1 MYASESVN
9 RLLVGNKSDA
19 SERHVTK
26 EQGKVRMHT
35 VRLRCALLNPVQQYA
50 DELKIPF
57 FETSAVRFPPLETK
71 PIYSAELC
79 LQKDNV
85 NVAEAFTKLAALI
98 KDRLVGAQ

>member
-26 EQGKVRMHT
+26 EQGKVRIYTARMRCCSAKPRAAIRGRT
-35 VRLRCALLNPVQQYA
+35 ENSFLRNKRGAFP
-50 DELKIPF
+50 
-57 FETSAVRFPPLETK
+57 SARNQ
-71 PIYSAELC
+71 PIHSAELC

-85 NVAEAFTKLAALI
+85 NVAEAFTKLAAMI